1 MTILGKGLE
10 SLIPPKKP
18 QDPNAIQGN
27 QQVVP
32 PVTQPPQLPQAAP
45 VEPVQPVAPV
55 VAAPVV
61 SYAQEELNQKEIKA
75 VAEMPSFPD
84 NPKGEEHKPVQQE
97 KPVYSHQPVF
107 ASTPGKERSEAI
119 FHIEIEKIRSNPQ
132 QPRHNFEEEGLKEL
146 ASSIREFGVLQPIL
160 VSKVETETENGR
172 TVEYELIAGERR
184 LMASKLAGLRTI
196 PAIIRRLTP
205 EREKLEI
212 AIIENIQR
220 RDLDPI
226 EEAKAFARLQD
237 EFKLTQR
244 EIAAKLGKS
253 REAVANAVRLLNLP
267 SDVQEALS
275 QKKISES
282 QGRLLLSIADIG
294 EQRKMFEEIMK
305 GGGLSIREMKSKIQK
320 KKDMDLNEMSFVKP
334 ETLAL
339 KEKLE
344 ELLGTKVD
352 LREEGD
358 KGKITIN
365 FYSKEELKGIVGK
378 LFREGQEGQGG
389 HTS

>member
-1 MTILGKGLE
+1 MSLGKGLE

-18 QDPNAIQGN
+18 VDPARQNPQDPPADPAQATPLVTPNEDGLTFAEKPTLVANQLNKAEIDVLTTAPAI
-27 QQVVP
+27 
-32 PVTQPPQLPQAAP
+32 
-45 VEPVQPVAPV
+45 
-55 VAAPVV
+55 
-61 SYAQEELNQKEIKA
+61 
-75 VAEMPSFPD
+75 PD
-84 NPKGEEHKPVQQE
+84 NL
-97 KPVYSHQPVF
+97 
-107 ASTPGKERSEAI
+107 GKEAYKPAPKEKDPSTNSGRGEAI
-119 FHIEIEKIRSNPQ
+119 FQIEVDQITSNPH
-132 QPRHNFEEEGLKEL
+132 QPRRNFEEEGLKEL
-146 ASSIREFGVLQPIL
+146 AASIREFGVLQPII
-160 VSKVETETENGR
+160 VSKIERETETGR

-184 LMASKLAGLRTI
+184 LMASRLAGLRTV
-196 PAIIRRLTP
+196 PAIIRKLTP

-267 SDVQEALS
+267 SDIQQALS
-275 QKKISES
+275 ERKISES
-282 QGRLLLSIADIG
+282 QGRLLLSIDDIG
-294 EQRKMFEEIMK
+294 EQQRMFQEVMK
-305 GGGLSIREMKSKIQK
+305 GGGLSIREMRLKIQK
-320 KKDMDLNEMSFVKP
+320 KKDMATNEMVFVKP

-344 ELLGTKVD
+344 EFLGTKVD

-365 FYSKEELKGIVGK
+365 FYSQEELRAILDKFFK
-378 LFREGQEGQGG
+378 QDDSQRP
-389 HTS
+389 

>member
-10 SLIPPKKP
+10 SLIPPRKP
-18 QDPNAIQGN
+18 QDPNNPQAN
-27 QQVVP
+27 QQ
-32 PVTQPPQLPQAAP
+32 LSN
-45 VEPVQPVAPV
+45 QPVPV
-55 VAAPVV
+55 ASPQPVV
-61 SYAQEELNQKEIKA
+61 STPTLPQELNEQEIKS
-75 VAEMPSFPD
+75 VGQMPTVIPD
-84 NPKGEEHKPVQQE
+84 NPKGEEHKPVQKE
-97 KPVYSHQPVF
+97 EPVYAPQPIF
-107 ASTPGKERSEAI
+107 STNLPKERSEAI

-160 VSKVETETENGR
+160 VSKVETDTENGR

-184 LMASKLAGLRTI
+184 LMASKLAGLPTI

-275 QKKISES
+275 QRKISES

-294 EQRKMFEEIMK
+294 EQRRMFEEIIK

-320 KKDMDLNEMSFVKP
+320 TKDMAMNEISFVKP

-365 FYSKEELKGIVGK
+365 FYSKEELKGIVDK
-378 LFREGQEGQGG
+378 LFREGQEGSQG
-389 HTS
+389 